1 MQVKRIK
8 CPYCNVVLDIK
19 NTNNETEKQITCP
32 FCKSELIIKFTPKK
46 EPVEAHTYYAPKRP
60 AVDSGATQLGQPVSG
75 ETQLSSPTSAKTI
88 NASFIHNG
96 VNYPLRDGDNIIG
109 RKASTSKATI
119 QIPTN
124 DAYLSRQH
132 CNIRVTPLPDGTKKA
147 VIFNYKNM
155 NITRVDTQR
164 VENGDEIRLADGN
177 IVTMGRTKITIKF
190 S

>member
-75 ETQLSSPTSAKTI
+75 ETQLSLHASQTI
-88 NASFIHNG
+88 SKVSIIYEG
-96 VNYPLRDGDNIIG
+96 KSYPLKDGDNIIG
-109 RKASTSKATI
+109 RKASTSNATI
-119 QIPTN
+119 QLPTN

-132 CNIRVTPLPDGTKKA
+132 CIIKVTPLPDGTKK
-147 VIFNYKNM
+147 VVLSNYHNK
-155 NITRVDTQR
+155 NITRIDTQV
-164 VENGDEIRLADGN
+164 VEKEDEIRLADGN
-177 IVTMGRTKITIKF
+177 IVTMGRTKITIKL